1 MYVLPPTAV
10 PEAPVPFR
18 LEPVAFVASSRKQ
31 PRDDNWDAE
40 KAEIRLADGFDAAVL
55 AGLESFSHI
64 EVIYV
69 FHRVESEDIVKGARH
84 PRGNSS
90 WPRTGI
96 FAQRAK
102 NRPNRLGSTICR
114 LDSAGER
121 VLHVSGLD
129 AIDGTP
135 VVDIKPVLREF
146 LPRGEVTQPK
156 WATELMRGY
165 WKQDTGSRNDVRP
178 DDR

>member
-1 MYVLPPTAV
+1 MV
-10 PEAPVPFR
+10 FS
-18 LEPVAFVASSRKQ
+18 LEPVAFVVSSRKQ

-40 KAEIRLADGFDAAVL
+40 KAEIRMADCFDAGALV
-55 AGLESFSHI
+55 GLEGFSHI

-69 FHRVESEDIVKGARH
+69 FHRVEPDDIVSGARH
-84 PRGNSS
+84 PRGNES

-114 LDSAGER
+114 LTSVEDR
-121 VLHVSGLD
+121 VLRVSGLD

-135 VVDIKPVLREF
+135 VVDIKPVMREF
-146 LPRGEVTQPK
+146 LPRGDVTQPS
-156 WATELMRGY
+156 WATELMREY
-165 WKQDTGSRNDVRP
+165 WAAGGAGAV
-178 DDR
+178 